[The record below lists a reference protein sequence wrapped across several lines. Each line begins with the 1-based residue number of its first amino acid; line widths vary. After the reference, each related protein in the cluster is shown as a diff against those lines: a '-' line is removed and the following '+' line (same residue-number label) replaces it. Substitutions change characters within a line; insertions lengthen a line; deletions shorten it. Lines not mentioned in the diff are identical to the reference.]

1 MRLPKPTKHP
11 MFDGALV
18 LSLSVV
24 GALWALAITAT
35 ETTHRKLK
43 SVKFPTTLRK

>member
-43 SVKFPTTLRK
+43 SATSRITPKK